1 MASFESTQFVNKI
14 LTNIK
19 SRNYMDKEK
28 MHNPGFG
35 GGQISAYNWVRSL
48 SNRISNIGFSLPFSH
63 SCFEV

>member
-1 MASFESTQFVNKI
+1 MG
-14 LTNIK
+14 
-19 SRNYMDKEK
+19 KEK
-28 MHNPGFG
+28 MHNR